1 MSTTI
6 PETMRAIMLSNLGPP
21 SSLKIETIPTPNPPT
36 WPKFAHSLLIA
47 RARLRHSPIR
57 DVPLPRVLG
66 IECVGTVAAV
76 LEEEEDGG
84 KGKDGLKGGMGR
96 DFDGGYA
103 EFCVVP
109 RAQVARIGVEK
120 GLEELGWDVWG
131 ALPEMIQT
139 STILSSS
146 AAELPQSV
154 SPPQHWH
161 PTSTTRQPSRTPL
174 LLDTGAHHVLID
186 LPSGLPSPS
195 TNIRFDTILELVGP
209 TTLDDSFQLLRT
221 GGVLCQAGI
230 CGGKW
235 ILENWSPFAM
245 EAEYFTSYASSVERF
260 LETSLDS
267 VAGLVRGGKIRIPI
281 RVFEGLGEIVEARRV
296 MEVEGAAGNIVVVV

>member
-36 WPKFAHSLLIA
+36 WPSTDKI
-47 RARLRHSPIR
+47 
-57 DVPLPRVLG
+57 LG

-84 KGKDGLKGGMGR
+84 KGKDGLKVG
-96 DFDGGYA
+96 DK
-103 EFCVVP
+103 
-109 RAQVARIGVEK
+109 VATFRVEWVAILMVDMRSFVLYPGHK
-120 GLEELGWDVWG
+120 LRGLVG
-131 ALPEMIQT
+131 AP
-139 STILSSS
+139 SSPPSNSRKTILSSS
-146 AAELPQSV
+146 AAEPPQSV

-186 LPSGLPSPS
+186 LPSGLPSPT

-296 MEVEGAAGNIVVVV
+296 MEVEGAAGKIVVVV